1 VVGGGG
7 SSRSVG
13 PAVNRRR
20 LAADRC
26 EVGAQID
33 GTVAD
38 RRGADA
44 SKTRSAVTRS
54 RTDVGRWLVGE
65 QEADGEQEVEAR
77 VPAVGVTTGGAQ

>member
-1 VVGGGG
+1 
-7 SSRSVG
+7 
-13 PAVNRRR
+13 
-20 LAADRC
+20 
-26 EVGAQID
+26 VGAQID

-77 VPAVGVTTGGAQ
+77 VPGVGVTTGGAQ